1 MAVFA
6 VVATHVEETS
16 RPNVRKQIHDK
27 FTDTQFLEVAD
38 CLWFVDAEFA
48 TSKDL
53 TLFLSG
59 EDNANQLSSFIVLPV
74 TSYYGLHNMIVWE
87 WLAAKG
93 L

>member
-6 VVATHVEETS
+6 VVATLADENS
-16 RPNVRKQIHDK
+16 RPKMRRLIHEK
-27 FTDTQFLEVAD
+27 FAETQYIEVSD
-38 CLWFVDAEFA
+38 CLWFVDTEFA
-48 TSKDL
+48 TTKEL

-59 EDNANQLSSFIVLPV
+59 EENANNLSSIIVLPV
-74 TSYYGLHNMIVWE
+74 TSYYGLHSKLVWE